1 MTDISAHPELGA
13 KRQKEAKLVKSRY
26 GSDRRFQAYG
36 IICIGIA
43 MLALVT
49 LLISIIGA
57 GYSAFHRHTMK
68 LDINLAA
75 AGVTVENAA
84 QADIRVVVR
93 DAIREMFPSAT
104 SRRDRRELGD
114 LVSPSAYLN
123 LRQALQDNPEL
134 AAQGQITIDAPMG
147 ATAELFLKGQAT
159 DVVDHAVSE
168 PLNIAISDS
177 DEGMKPVQITAAG
190 RLLTEVRQGSRN
202 YLENAVRKQERQ
214 EARLADV
221 LEGLEDEQSRQAIS
235 QNLKQIRSKLADAKE
250 RLANIND
257 RIVLDADMPSFL
269 ISAGEYQIKLTEA
282 STAGAEGI
290 ITVAGQKVLA
300 GNSQI
305 DEWSMTEL
313 ATPENSRKVSDKT
326 IMRVMALERLGMV
339 SSEFNLA
346 FFETADSRDPEV
358 AGIWGSL
365 KGSFF
370 TMIITLVL
378 SFPVAVAAAV
388 YLEEFAP
395 KNRVTDL
402 IEVNINNLAAVPSIV
417 FGLLG
422 LAVFLNTFGLPRSA
436 PLVGGMVLALMT
448 LPTIIIA
455 SRAALKAVPPSIR
468 EGAVGVG
475 ASKMQ
480 AVFDHVLPLAMPG
493 MLTGTIIGMAQALG
507 ETAPLLLIGMNAFIA
522 DAPAGFTSP
531 AAVLPV
537 QIYIWADAPERGFV
551 EKTSAAIM
559 VLLTF
564 LVLMNGL
571 AIFLRKKF
579 ERRW

>member
-235 QNLKQIRSKLADAKE
+235 QKLEQIRSKLADAKE

-313 ATPENSRKVSDKT
+313 ATPENSRKVSDNT

>member
-1 MTDISAHPELGA
+1 
-13 KRQKEAKLVKSRY
+13 
-26 GSDRRFQAYG
+26 
-36 IICIGIA
+36 
-43 MLALVT
+43 
-49 LLISIIGA
+49 
-57 GYSAFHRHTMK
+57 
-68 LDINLAA
+68 
-75 AGVTVENAA
+75 AA

-235 QNLKQIRSKLADAKE
+235 QNLKKIRSKLADAKE

-313 ATPENSRKVSDKT
+313 ATPENSRKVSDNT

>member
-235 QNLKQIRSKLADAKE
+235 QNLKKIRSKLADAKE

-313 ATPENSRKVSDKT
+313 ATPENSRKVSDNT

>member
-1 MTDISAHPELGA
+1 MTDISAHPELGT
-13 KRQKEAKLVKSRY
+13 KRQKEAQLVKSRY

-68 LDINLAA
+68 LDIDLAA

-84 QADIRVVVR
+84 KADIRVVVR

-235 QNLKQIRSKLADAKE
+235 QNLKKIRSKLADAKE

-313 ATPENSRKVSDKT
+313 ATPENSRKVSDNT

>member
-134 AAQGQITIDAPMG
+134 AAQGQITIDAPIG

-159 DVVDHAVSE
+159 DVVDLAVSE

-235 QNLKQIRSKLADAKE
+235 QKLEQIRSKLADAKE

-313 ATPENSRKVSDKT
+313 ATPENSRKVSDNT

>member
-13 KRQKEAKLVKSRY
+13 KRQKEARLVKSRY

-235 QNLKQIRSKLADAKE
+235 QKLEQIRSKLADAKE

-313 ATPENSRKVSDKT
+313 ATPENSRKVSDNT

>member
-1 MTDISAHPELGA
+1 MTDISAHPELGT
-13 KRQKEAKLVKSRY
+13 KRQKEAQLVKSRY

-68 LDINLAA
+68 LDIDLAA

-84 QADIRVVVR
+84 KADIRVVVR

-235 QNLKQIRSKLADAKE
+235 QNLKKIRSKLADAKE

-282 STAGAEGI
+282 STAGANGI
-290 ITVAGQKVLA
+290 IAVAGQKMLA

-313 ATPENSRKVSDKT
+313 ATPENSRKVSDNT

>member
-68 LDINLAA
+68 LDIDLAA

-84 QADIRVVVR
+84 KADIRVVVR

-104 SRRDRRELGD
+104 SRRDRRELGG

-202 YLENAVRKQERQ
+202 YLEEAVRKQERQ
-214 EARLADV
+214 EARLAGV

-235 QNLKQIRSKLADAKE
+235 QKLEQIRSNLADAKE

-290 ITVAGQKVLA
+290 ITVAGQKVVA

-305 DEWSMTEL
+305 DEWTMTEL

>member
-68 LDINLAA
+68 LDIDLAA

-214 EARLADV
+214 EARLAGV

-235 QNLKQIRSKLADAKE
+235 QKLEQIRSKLADAKE

-257 RIVLDADMPSFL
+257 RIVLDANMPSFL